1 MSRDEI
7 MIAVKQKVVAII
19 PNLELGSLDPSK
31 PLEEYGGTSLDLVE
45 IISELMRELRA
56 KVPRS
61 EITDINTIDDIV
73 DLLHKTLAHQ
83 QS

>member
-7 MIAVKQKVVAII
+7 MVAVKQKVVAII
-19 PNLELGSLDPSK
+19 PNLQLDSLDPSK
-31 PLEEYGGTSLDLVE
+31 SLEEYGATSLDLVE

-61 EITDINTIDDIV
+61 EVTDVSTIDDIV
-73 DLLHKTLAHQ
+73 DLLHKTLEHQ
-83 QS
+83 K